1 MADARLVDNNLI
13 VLGFGVALSL
23 VLLVGAGLMIRSF
36 VLLYQ
41 VRPGFDPENLL
52 TFQVS
57 LPVSKYQPEQVAPF
71 FEQLEQRI
79 AGLPGVRSLGSV
91 SVLPLSGI
99 RGWSGTSMFLEATNG
114 ADANQNDFETDRRI
128 ITPGYFR
135 TMGARLLTG
144 RYFDE
149 RDVRGSQLVTIIDE
163 TLARRVWPDTDPI
176 GKRFTWGVNSA
187 NPTFFEVVGVVEH
200 IRHHDLDVDGR
211 EQTYFPQNQFR
222 FNTLTTVVRAGT
234 DPTALIA
241 AIRRELT
248 TLDADIPAYRVSEMD
263 GYMSQALAPTRFNLV
278 LLGVFAAVGLVL
290 AVVGIYG
297 VIAYTVG
304 QRTQELGIRRALG
317 AQHRDVVSI
326 VLRQGM
332 TLTLAGVGVGLV
344 GALALTRFM
353 ETLLFG
359 VNVTDPLTY
368 GGGVLLLVAVSAP
381 ACYLPARRAGK
392 VDPMVALRNG

>member
-1 MADARLVDNNLI
+1 
-13 VLGFGVALSL
+13 
-23 VLLVGAGLMIRSF
+23 
-36 VLLYQ
+36 
-41 VRPGFDPENLL
+41 
-52 TFQVS
+52 
-57 LPVSKYQPEQVAPF
+57 
-71 FEQLEQRI
+71 
-79 AGLPGVRSLGSV
+79 
-91 SVLPLSGI
+91 
-99 RGWSGTSMFLEATNG
+99 
-114 ADANQNDFETDRRI
+114 
-128 ITPGYFR
+128 
-135 TMGARLLTG
+135 MGAQLLAG

-149 RDVRGSQLVTIIDE
+149 RDVRSSQRVTIIDE
-163 TLARRVWPDTDPI
+163 TTARRVWPDTDPV
-176 GKRFTWGVNSA
+176 GRRFTWNVNSDD
-187 NPTFFEVVGVVEH
+187 PTFFEVVGVVEH
-200 IRHHDLDVDGR
+200 IRHHELDTDGR

-222 FNTLTTVVRAGT
+222 FNTLTTVVRAET
-234 DPTALIA
+234 DPTVLIA
-241 AIRRELT
+241 AIRRELK
-248 TLDADIPAYRVSEMD
+248 TLDADIPAYQVSEMD

-332 TLTLAGVGVGLV
+332 ALTLAGVGVGLV

-359 VNVTDPLTY
+359 VTATDPLTY
-368 GGGVLLLVAVSAP
+368 GGVGLLLVAVSAL